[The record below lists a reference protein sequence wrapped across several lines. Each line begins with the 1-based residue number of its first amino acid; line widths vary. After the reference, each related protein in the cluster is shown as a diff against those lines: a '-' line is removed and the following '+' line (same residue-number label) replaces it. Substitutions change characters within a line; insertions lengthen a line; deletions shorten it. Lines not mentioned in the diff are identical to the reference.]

1 MTYQILLKLSSTR
14 SQNLEKSQEELD
26 REELDRAL
34 KAIRVRRAGRD
45 LKELRALKGFKVS
58 KGVKE
63 FRALRESRGPKGL
76 KVGKEILVQQELD
89 SKAFK
94 AGKVVAFRELKAGR
108 DFRVSLAVMEQE
120 VTAE

>member
-1 MTYQILLKLSSTR
+1 VEQ
-14 SQNLEKSQEELD
+14 
-26 REELDRAL
+26 DRAL
-34 KAIRVRRAGRD
+34 KVTRVRRVGRD
-45 LKELRALKGFKVS
+45 LKELRVFKGFKVS
-58 KGVKE
+58 KGFKE

-94 AGKVVAFRELKAGR
+94 AGKVVASRELKAGR
-108 DFRVSLAVMEQE
+108 DFRVSLVAMEQV

>member
-26 REELDRAL
+26 REELDQAL
-34 KAIRVRRAGRD
+34 KGTRDHRVGRD
-45 LKELRALKGFKVS
+45 LKELRVFRGFKVS
-58 KGVKE
+58 KGFKE
-63 FRALRESRGPKGL
+63 FRALREPRGPKGL

-89 SKAFK
+89 SKAIK
-94 AGKVVAFRELKAGR
+94 AGKVVASRELKAGR
-108 DFRVSLAVMEQE
+108 DFRVSLAVMEQV